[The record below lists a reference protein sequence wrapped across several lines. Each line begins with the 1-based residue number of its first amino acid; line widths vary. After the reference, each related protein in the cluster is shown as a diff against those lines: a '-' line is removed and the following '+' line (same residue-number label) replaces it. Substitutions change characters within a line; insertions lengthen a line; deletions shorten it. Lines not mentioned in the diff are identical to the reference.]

1 MTLKQV
7 LSLLFNTQM
16 IRITAAVRSNTGGA
30 CTHTVMYVGLKK
42 NLGKKCPY
50 LNAEVNG
57 IYPTTLGQN
66 QAISIALKE
75 IIAQ

>member
-7 LSLLFNTQM
+7 LTLLFNTQT
-16 IRITAAVRSNTGGA
+16 IRITAAVRDNEGEA
-30 CTHTVMYVGLKK
+30 CTHAVMYVGLKK
-42 NLGKKCPY
+42 NLGKKYPY

-57 IYPTTLGQN
+57 IYPTMLGQN

-75 IIAQ
+75 IITK